1 MLICILAPLQPYPG
15 VDFPADPRS
24 KMSRPCCELMWAVPL
39 RFDCSAR
46 DRSLT
51 KIPAWNPLC
60 VRAGADAFML
70 EALFRADA
78 WGFMLQPV
86 SPDNERAVCQS
97 MIDGCR

>member
-1 MLICILAPLQPYPG
+1 
-15 VDFPADPRS
+15 
-24 KMSRPCCELMWAVPL
+24 
-39 RFDCSAR
+39 
-46 DRSLT
+46 
-51 KIPAWNPLC
+51 
-60 VRAGADAFML
+60 ML